1 METLLAALELLFIM
15 GIISVVV
22 LGIVYFLTLL

>member
-15 GIISVVV
+15 GIISAVV